1 MKFNLTDEELDEI
14 QGIKDDVEDKSTVID
29 DIVNSIIQ
37 PYCKDLDK
45 YGRFQKDCLKAGE

>member
-14 QGIKDDVEDKSTVID
+14 HDIKDDVESKSTIID
-29 DIVNSIIQ
+29 EIVDSIIK

-45 YGRFQKDCLKAGE
+45 YVLDKYI

>member
-14 QGIKDDVEDKSTVID
+14 HDIKADVEGKSCVLEE
-29 DIVNSIIQ
+29 IVDSIIQ

-45 YGRFQKDCLKAGE
+45 YVLFIKDCLIVE